1 MCVLRAIHSKENN
14 TSVRFVNGHYDTAID
29 VIDKSPNNDGIHF
42 DLLSSLLNSPWFP
55 GYGHPYSNVD
65 PLFARVRVDVRVGGG
80 CGVVCA
86 CVMLLQIQSSPFSS
100 KNQSVMLFL
109 VAVRTRKSPQHQ
121 PSSQQ
126 VSLSHHARPLS

>member
-1 MCVLRAIHSKENN
+1 MRVIYGKEKKTQARCINID
-14 TSVRFVNGHYDTAID
+14 YDGAID

-86 CVMLLQIQSSPFSS
+86 CVMLLQVQSSPFSS